1 MERLRLEVFSE
12 VLIESTT
19 LKTKAVQK
27 ESTVNPPTILVHII
41 ITIAL
46 ITSRNNP
53 KVKMVNGK
61 VNKIIMGLI
70 KILMIPKTKA
80 TIREVTKLAT

>member
-1 MERLRLEVFSE
+1 M
-12 VLIESTT
+12 
-19 LKTKAVQK
+19 
-27 ESTVNPPTILVHII
+27 VHII

-61 VNKIIMGLI
+61 VNKIIMGFD
-70 KILMIPKTKA
+70 KILMIPKTKSDNKRGDK
-80 TIREVTKLAT
+80 ISHMNPDIKLAMSKTNTAVITRRVLFSYM